1 MSLKRET
8 VQTVWDGEASGVSSR
23 ELYDVAIIGGGAAGL
38 FSASLACE
46 GGLSAIVIE
55 PNKSLGRKLRIT
67 GKGRCNLTNNCSSEE
82 VIRHTL
88 RNPRFLYSSVY
99 SFSPDMVMEWFSSH
113 GVELKTERGGRVFPV
128 SDRADD
134 VADAMAGLLEGNGVP
149 VVRDRAKSLR
159 VLQDGLIETGCTGT
173 AVISKNVIIATGG
186 LSYPKTGSTGDG
198 YRLAAGLGHSVIPPS
213 PSLVPV
219 TVGES
224 FVGSLTGLTLKNV
237 TVSLCQRGR
246 KKPVFSQLGELSFMP
261 YGISGP
267 LTLSASSYM
276 EESRLKNG
284 EYTIY
289 IDLKPGLSHEKL
301 AMKLNRE
308 FSLEPRLSLGEYLRR
323 LLPAPMAE
331 TVNNLLGIACGT
343 LCSQLNREQRR
354 NIINILKELRLT
366 PTGLR
371 SIDEAIVT
379 RGGIPVGEID
389 PGSMESRLVKGV
401 YFAGEII
408 DVDAFTGGYNLQIAF
423 STAHSAVSAII
434 QSKKA

>member
-1 MSLKRET
+1 M
-8 VQTVWDGEASGVSSR
+8 
-23 ELYDVAIIGGGAAGL
+23 
-38 FSASLACE
+38 
-46 GGLSAIVIE
+46 
-55 PNKSLGRKLRIT
+55 
-67 GKGRCNLTNNCSSEE
+67 
-82 VIRHTL
+82 
-88 RNPRFLYSSVY
+88 
-99 SFSPDMVMEWFSSH
+99 
-113 GVELKTERGGRVFPV
+113 

-301 AMKLNRE
+301 AMKLSRE
-308 FSLEPRLSLGEYLRR
+308 FSLESRLSLGEYLRR

-331 TVNNLLGIACGT
+331 TVNTLLGIACGT

>member
-1 MSLKRET
+1 
-8 VQTVWDGEASGVSSR
+8 
-23 ELYDVAIIGGGAAGL
+23 
-38 FSASLACE
+38 
-46 GGLSAIVIE
+46 
-55 PNKSLGRKLRIT
+55 
-67 GKGRCNLTNNCSSEE
+67 
-82 VIRHTL
+82 
-88 RNPRFLYSSVY
+88 
-99 SFSPDMVMEWFSSH
+99 
-113 GVELKTERGGRVFPV
+113 
-128 SDRADD
+128 
-134 VADAMAGLLEGNGVP
+134 
-149 VVRDRAKSLR
+149 
-159 VLQDGLIETGCTGT
+159 
-173 AVISKNVIIATGG
+173 
-186 LSYPKTGSTGDG
+186 
-198 YRLAAGLGHSVIPPS
+198 
-213 PSLVPV
+213 
-219 TVGES
+219 
-224 FVGSLTGLTLKNV
+224 
-237 TVSLCQRGR
+237 
-246 KKPVFSQLGELSFMP
+246 MP

-331 TVNNLLGIACGT
+331 AVNTLLGIACGT

-354 NIINILKELRLT
+354 SMINTLKELRLT

-371 SIDEAIVT
+371 PIGEAIVT